1 MDIISAYTGIFFL
14 LFFPF
19 PDTKSGV
26 SEVSDCLSLK
36 VNRGQA
42 ISLCCERGLTCP
54 DVTETKVFN
63 FLSIKEKYWEAQ
75 AGKI

>member
-1 MDIISAYTGIFFL
+1 MDIIGAYIGIFFL
-14 LFFPF
+14 LFFSF
-19 PDTKSGV
+19 ADAKSGV
-26 SEVSDCLSLK
+26 SEVSDYLSLK

-42 ISLCCERGLTCP
+42 ISLCCERELPCP